1 MRRLDLSIR
10 PSTWLGLAAGI
21 ALVAAHP
28 GTRDAFQIKDH
39 PPPAAVGPFC
49 LLTGAPTLSTT
60 GIWHLEQPED
70 VLPFD
75 LVIAG
80 YPEDASGDH
89 HVVARVACTAYTSCV
104 CETDS
109 TPDLTA
115 SLTAPD
121 KGTIALSRD
130 LLREFTPGAP
140 FRFGDRV
147 ELIGV
152 GTFRVEDTMA
162 PRWRR
167 RADIWLPT
175 FEEASAWGRRTVLLA
190 RLAGHRDE
198 DVAALSMPGRD
209 DT

>member
-1 MRRLDLSIR
+1 MRRLDPSIR

-21 ALVAAHP
+21 AFIAANP
-28 GTRDAFQIKDH
+28 GTRDALRLGDH

-49 LLTGAPTLSTT
+49 LVTGAPTLATT
-60 GIWHLEQPED
+60 GIWHLDQPGD
-70 VLPFD
+70 ILPFD
-75 LVIAG
+75 LVLAG
-80 YPEDASGDH
+80 YPESASGDH
-89 HVVARVACTAYTSCV
+89 HVVARVACTAYTSCI

-121 KGTIALSRD
+121 RGTIALSRD

-152 GTFRVEDTMA
+152 GVFRVEDTMA
-162 PRWRR
+162 PRWHR

-175 FEEASAWGRRTVLLA
+175 TEEASIWGRRTVLLA
-190 RLAGHRDE
+190 RFAERN
-198 DVAALSMPGRD
+198 DVALLGAIGRD
-209 DT
+209 GT